1 MTNKKPNPNIVANKL
16 KRMLAGLDDRP
27 RYTGTMKMPW
37 ELTKEITVRD
47 YSKANDI
54 LSMIRARQNNQAV
67 NYDFGPKYKRVV
79 KKESVANG
87 IVEIEQV
94 EYKEV
99 KEPEKIKT
107 YPVGTKCTII
117 ATSHTKATVEFP
129 DGNVHELILGELIND
144 PMEATLFDLCSAK
157 DELENDHQSEIE
169 EYQSEQELRPGWN
182 TWNLKKKP
190 KLT

>member
-1 MTNKKPNPNIVANKL
+1 MTNKL
-16 KRMLAGLDDRP
+16 KRMLSGLTDDRT
-27 RYTGTMKMPW
+27 RYTGTMRMPW
-37 ELTKEITVRD
+37 ELTKEITVND
-47 YSKANDI
+47 YNKANDI
-54 LSMIRARQNNQAV
+54 LSMIRARQNGKPW
-67 NYDFGPKYKRVV
+67 GPKVKPVV
-79 KKESVANG
+79 KKESIANG
-87 IVEIEQV
+87 IVEIEQI
-94 EYKEV
+94 EYKEI
-99 KEPEKIKT
+99 KEPKETKT

-129 DGNVHELILGELIND
+129 DGDVHELILGQLIND

-157 DELENDHQSEIE
+157 DELENDYQDQEE